1 MLYIACNS
9 LYSVVSD
16 IYTVKCELISVSRK
30 MQVYAKVITACETG
44 DRLNVSNKR
53 LDDGFFELPDG
64 ENPREVVAFDAKGE
78 LGPWILHLRIRPQ
91 GHKKPVIS
99 GDWLNFVREKN
110 VQAGDTVVFFK
121 EYYYDPATG
130 RERMKYKIGVKIE
143 EIELFGKL
151 HAVVR

>member
-1 MLYIACNS
+1 MSSSRNLEE
-9 LYSVVSD
+9 YS
-16 IYTVKCELISVSRK
+16 
-30 MQVYAKVITACETG
+30 KVITASDAG
-44 DRLNVSNKR
+44 DRLNVSSKR

-64 ENPREVVAFDAKGE
+64 ERPREVVAFDAKGE

-91 GHKKPVIS
+91 GYRKPVIS

-121 EYYYDPATG
+121 EYYYDQATG
-130 RERMKYKIGVKIE
+130 REMPMRYKIGVKIE
-143 EIELFGKL
+143 EIELFGKF